1 MLQSNCRISAQIE
14 HILCGRALSE
24 IPASLVPLCL
34 QKRIAHF
41 TVATAQVVLCL
52 ERFECLEYEG
62 AREGVGVPLESLKIA
77 DCGLLTGT
85 TISFP
90 RSITIAAVEV

>member
-1 MLQSNCRISAQIE
+1 MSFLRRVMVIFRQ
-14 HILCGRALSE
+14 
-24 IPASLVPLCL
+24 
-34 QKRIAHF
+34 QKKHYRTLIYANARMKI
-41 TVATAQVVLCL
+41 T
-52 ERFECLEYEG
+52 LEYEG
-62 AREGVGVPLESLKIA
+62 AREGEGVPLESLKIA